1 MNVHGYLAHLS
12 LGPQRHGLAFLVAVS
27 VAWMVYCW
35 QPMAI
40 VDRVWNDILLS
51 AQENPADARIVL
63 LQISAADVLEH
74 GVDRLDR
81 NFLGETYRILARAGV
96 TRVLSDLN
104 FTTHLSESELR
115 ALSTGMAE
123 LGPKQLGFGYEPDPK
138 LRGPRA
144 ILDTGTITELRLI
157 PDVDG
162 RFRAV
167 NYTSPTPGCDPVAWL
182 ASGRETQKVTPIDLR
197 VDPLSFTQLYIS
209 DLHREDFDP
218 SVLREKL
225 VILSFDET
233 VAKTR
238 VFLPLVG
245 EVNRATI
252 LAMGT
257 HSQLTNYPQTANFG
271 QGLTTAIL
279 MCGWLAGLLS
289 GWHMRSVRQSSLIL
303 LALGVVIVFASSV
316 VVTQVGTPAKP
327 GASLVMS
334 LVGVYSAIAYRLKLP
349 QLVWALMGGDLSPEE
364 AWAWRSHTDSC
375 VPALLFAANGQV
387 KRANSAAISTFGLSD
402 PPKPE
407 ESMPIAK
414 QCQPAFGVRAERIV
428 TNESDPRYWDLTWP
442 HAALSIVLLSD
453 VTASVLE
460 QSELKRQLETDP
472 LTQLLNRKGFE
483 DALAEVE
490 QSGRLD
496 YALIF
501 MDMNGFKKVNDEE
514 GHEAGDLL
522 LKHAAERFR
531 SCLRP
536 SDRLA
541 RLGGDEFAVLMRG
554 TNGQDPVQALAL
566 RLEESLRAPIPL
578 TESVIVKVGV
588 AAGFAAPADES
599 ETVAQVLHRAD
610 KAMYARKA
618 FLKSNHQS
626 PPAADATSN
635 HAPLQLPLTCGVD
648 NVSLGMSEQ
657 GPPSRPS

>member
-1 MNVHGYLAHLS
+1 MNGFGYLVRLR
-12 LGPQRHGLAFLVAVS
+12 LGPQRHGLSFLFACAA
-27 VAWMVYCW
+27 AWFVYCL
-35 QPMAI
+35 QPMAV
-40 VDRVWNDILLS
+40 VDRVWNDLLLT
-51 AQENPADARIVL
+51 AQENPADSRIVL
-63 LQISAADVLEH
+63 VQISAADALKH

-81 NFLGETYRILARAGV
+81 EFLGETYRILARSGV

-104 FTTHLSESELR
+104 FTPHLSESELR

-123 LGPKQLGFGYEPDPK
+123 LGPTRLGFGYEPDPK
-138 LRGPRA
+138 LQSPKA
-144 ILDTGTITELRLI
+144 ILDNGTINELRLI
-157 PDVDG
+157 TDIDG
-162 RFRAV
+162 RFRAL
-167 NYTSPTPGCDPVAWL
+167 NYTTPTPGCDPATWL
-182 ASGRETQKVTPIDLR
+182 AHGKLTQDVTPFDQR
-197 VDPLSFTQLYIS
+197 VDPTSFTQYYIS
-209 DLHREDFDP
+209 DLHSDDFD
-218 SVLREKL
+218 STVLRDKL

-233 VAKTR
+233 IAKTR
-238 VFLPLVG
+238 VFLPMVG

-257 HSQLTNYPQTANFG
+257 HAQLTGYPQTARFG
-271 QGLTTAIL
+271 YTLATTVLIG
-279 MCGWLAGLLS
+279 GWFAGFAA
-289 GWHMRSVRQSSLIL
+289 GWQMRSVRQSSLIL
-303 LALGVVIVFASSV
+303 LALAVVLVFACSCL
-316 VVTQVGTPAKP
+316 VTQVGTPARP
-327 GASLVMS
+327 GASLIMT
-334 LVGVYSAIAYRLKLP
+334 LVGVYSAIAFRLKLP
-349 QLVWALMGGDLSPEE
+349 QLVWGLMGGDLSPEE

-387 KRANSAAISTFGLSD
+387 KRANAAAISTFGLSD

-414 QCQPAFGVRAERIV
+414 QCQPEFGVRAERIV

-531 SCLRP
+531 SCVRP
-536 SDRLA
+536 TDRLA

-566 RLEESLRAPIPL
+566 RLEESLRDPIPL

-618 FLKSNHQS
+618 FLKSDRQA
-626 PPAADATSN
+626 PPAAGATSN
-635 HAPLQLPLTCGVD
+635 QAPLELPLPGGGD
-648 NVSLGMSEQ
+648 SALSG
-657 GPPSRPS
+657 RL